1 MSVLPSVPLDAASV
15 AVRAFVK
22 RPESHDPAVET
33 LHMCVPFRT
42 FRSLLPRELLHR
54 HGNRPLNILD
64 VAGMVYSVAGPATLL
79 FILLILFGE
88 RTQTPR
94 NTRTMAGDDFMMIS
108 LKAVVSL
115 SIF

>member
-1 MSVLPSVPLDAASV
+1 MAGPNDNASPQQTVALDAASV

-64 VAGMVYSVAGPATLL
+64 VEGMVYSVGPATLL
-79 FILLILFGE
+79 FILLILFG
-88 RTQTPR
+88 
-94 NTRTMAGDDFMMIS
+94 
-108 LKAVVSL
+108 
-115 SIF
+115 